1 MTRTPIK
8 SGGRRNRPRR
18 DYKVGYGKPPIH
30 TRFKP
35 GGVGNPKGRPRKK
48 QSVGEIIEA
57 ALMMRV
63 TIEENG
69 RARTITAQEFIF
81 RNLVRAAARGDTKAT
96 QTLFAL
102 RERYKDSPQT
112 VLDVAELAQDDR
124 NIIENY
130 LAALPAQD
138 GKIARADEA
147 DQHRNDSKAVDP
159 SATNKPTDIEGDQ
172 S

>member
-1 MTRTPIK
+1 MTRTYREPD
-8 SGGRRNRPRR
+8 GTGNRPSP
-18 DYKVGYGKPPIH
+18 DYEIGYGKPPIH
-30 TRFKP
+30 SRFKP
-35 GGVGNPKGRPRKK
+35 GGIGNPQGRPKK
-48 QSVGEIIEA
+48 KKSVGQMIEE
-57 ALMMRV
+57 ALMTRV
-63 TIEENG
+63 KIEENG

-112 VLDVAELAQDDR
+112 VLDVAELEQDDR

-130 LAALPAQD
+130 LAALPA
-138 GKIARADEA
+138 KHLNSATADEA
-147 DQHRNDSKAVDP
+147 DQRPGASEAINAA
-159 SATNKPTDIEGDQ
+159 ATNKPTNMEEDQ